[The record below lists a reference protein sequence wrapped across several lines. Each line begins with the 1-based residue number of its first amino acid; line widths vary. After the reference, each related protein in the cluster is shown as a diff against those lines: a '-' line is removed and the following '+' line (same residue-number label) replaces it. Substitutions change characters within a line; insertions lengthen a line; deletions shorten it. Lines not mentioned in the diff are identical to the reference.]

1 MAHGPLFIF
10 FAFMSHYNISISTFT
25 YLLLI
30 MYCTGHYLFA
40 KSCNNS
46 QISREG
52 DTAHLI
58 SKKFNPASDMQM
70 NFYYILSGDDTGT
83 LKVFLNTGSTSK
95 NVFSK
100 AGDHGLSWY
109 KACVDIP
116 ASESNVSISVVASR
130 GVRCNQ
136 MFAVDDI
143 LVKEGSCPC
152 KCLCKKKKRKNVHI
166 LSPTICLKNISIN
179 VPCIDCIYLNI
190 F

>member
-1 MAHGPLFIF
+1 
-10 FAFMSHYNISISTFT
+10 
-25 YLLLI
+25 
-30 MYCTGHYLFA
+30 MYYTGHYLFA

-58 SKKFNPASDMQM
+58 SKKFNPASNMQM

-83 LKVFLNTGSTSK
+83 LKVFLNTGSNSK

-130 GVRCNQ
+130 GIGCNQ

-152 KCLCKKKKRKNVHI
+152 KCLCKKKKKKNVHI
-166 LSPTICLKNISIN
+166 LSPPICLKNISMFLASIAYT
-179 VPCIDCIYLNI
+179 CLYILMTRILTL
-190 F
+190 

>member
-1 MAHGPLFIF
+1 
-10 FAFMSHYNISISTFT
+10 
-25 YLLLI
+25 

-83 LKVFLNTGSTSK
+83 LKVFLNTGSNSK

-130 GVRCNQ
+130 GIRCNQ

-152 KCLCKKKKRKNVHI
+152 KCLCKKKKKECPHTLTYY
-166 LSPTICLKNISIN
+166 LS
-179 VPCIDCIYLNI
+179 
-190 F
+190 

>member
-83 LKVFLNTGSTSK
+83 LKVFLNTGSMSN

-130 GVRCNQ
+130 GIRCNQ

-152 KCLCKKKKRKNVHI
+152 KCLWKKKNKKKI
-166 LSPTICLKNISIN
+166 LALFLVSIEYTCLYILMTRI
-179 VPCIDCIYLNI
+179 LTL
-190 F
+190 